1 MLPRGIARRPRRPV
15 SRSVLPVICSPPALP
30 HAHEGKHEP
39 PGAPI
44 DSRRLLRS
52 LSALALIYVECVGC
66 ALSAQSTTM
75 ESASHRE
82 PALIAGQLRLNR
94 LSPRAAEILRQQ
106 GTAVSA
112 AVKAG
117 IFDTLRSF
125 IVYRSSGSAL
135 ELATRSE
142 AIGIVCWFGLP
153 DGPGDPFPGTTEL
166 LRGIMLTV
174 DVPSL
179 RSNALFS
186 LSHQPDTARFV
197 AILRSAASRRDR
209 LAWNAVHHLWW
220 NRGERGRAA
229 LREIFRERAPYRTTM
244 RDANSSSSRERRAGG
259 NDTVGLRGDCH
270 AEPWSIPR
278 ARITLRV
285 QQRCTS
291 ARSIADCSANHSA
304 PVGRFS
310 PNSGFRADFPT
321 SCAASRV
328 VPRAELGGL
337 ADSFLVIALARPT
350 RNVSD
355 DTPSRAAQALVL
367 SALGVVG
374 SKRGSPYQGGF
385 ERLSRIA
392 RDGAD
397 NSARTT
403 AMIRLCWMPDT
414 ASVFS
419 VF

>member
-1 MLPRGIARRPRRPV
+1 MT
-15 SRSVLPVICSPPALP
+15 
-30 HAHEGKHEP
+30 
-39 PGAPI
+39 
-44 DSRRLLRS
+44 D
-52 LSALALIYVECVGC
+52 
-66 ALSAQSTTM
+66 
-75 ESASHRE
+75 
-82 PALIAGQLRLNR
+82 
-94 LSPRAAEILRQQ
+94 EI
-106 GTAVSA
+106 T
-112 AVKAG
+112 
-117 IFDTLRSF
+117 TLRRECYAHSCLMKGVCCLRRRCRAGF
-125 IVYRSSGSAL
+125 D
-135 ELATRSE
+135 ATCLH
-142 AIGIVCWFGLP
+142 VHP
-153 DGPGDPFPGTTEL
+153 PP
-166 LRGIMLTV
+166 
-174 DVPSL
+174 PSL
-179 RSNALFS
+179 PAFPRWRCL
-186 LSHQPDTARFV
+186 
-197 AILRSAASRRDR
+197 
-209 LAWNAVHHLWW
+209 
-220 NRGERGRAA
+220 
-229 LREIFRERAPYRTTM
+229 
-244 RDANSSSSRERRAGG
+244 
-259 NDTVGLRGDCH
+259 
-270 AEPWSIPR
+270 SIPR

-337 ADSFLVIALARPT
+337 ADSFLAIALARPT

-392 RDGAD
+392 REGAD